1 MPADDDHKK
10 AGASLFS
17 SGVVLLS
24 TVIVAAL
31 VFFSV
36 YRTIVPEVPVRVP
49 AWSTADPP
57 EKLELVEFASQI
69 SGYSR
74 LKALGFAPKV
84 ALDLG
89 ASSGHWGAFVKE
101 QLSVSPFLL
110 SISKTSNASI
120 ATGFPSV
127 VVDAVAVK
135 QLRHRL
141 GLALG
146 SNERQPSYTV
156 DDVCKEIPSA
166 SLLRIQSMEDAVEI
180 LEGAST
186 VLSNAEVVI
195 VELHFMDGYANKYT
209 KPLVLLDYLNKKG
222 FQLHDIFEY
231 LKFLATEYSK
241 NIDRATLVLVRK
253 NSNLIPALHKAVKII
268 A

>member
-49 AWSTADPP
+49 AWSTADSP

-74 LKALGFAPKV
+74 LKALGFTPKV

-89 ASSGHWGAFVKE
+89 ASSGHWGAFVRE

-110 SISKTSNASI
+110 SISKKNASI

-127 VVDAVAVK
+127 VVDAVAIK
-135 QLRHRL
+135 RPKHRL

-146 SNERQPSYTV
+146 SNERQASYTV
-156 DDVCKEIPSA
+156 DDVCKEIPPA
-166 SLLRIQSMEDAVEI
+166 SLLRIQSMEDAVEV
-180 LEGAST
+180 LEGASN

-241 NIDRATLVLVRK
+241 NIDRAAFVLVRK
-253 NSNLIPALHKAVKII
+253 NSNLIPSLHKAVKII
-268 A
+268 S